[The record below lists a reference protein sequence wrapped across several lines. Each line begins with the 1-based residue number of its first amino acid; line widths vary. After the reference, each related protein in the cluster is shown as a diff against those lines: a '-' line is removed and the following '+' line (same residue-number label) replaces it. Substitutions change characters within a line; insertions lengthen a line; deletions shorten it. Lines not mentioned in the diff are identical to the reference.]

1 MKQEIIQL
9 IEQEITRQVNE
20 IRDFWSNISEE
31 KYLLPSLFLLSG
43 DTTQAIVSEKIIT
56 ELNGIINSLN
66 YHIKEDSE
74 PDTIEPILDI
84 KQDENDSIISIL
96 AFHKE
101 QCESILIQACINIE
115 NNTIL
120 YEQVKVAY
128 HLALAQVIQNLR
140 GWLDTVEAERSQLRS
155 AL

>member
-31 KYLLPSLFLLSG
+31 KYLLPSRFVLSG
-43 DTTQAIVSEKIIT
+43 DTTQAIVSEKIIA

-66 YHIKEDSE
+66 YHIKDDSE
-74 PDTIEPILDI
+74 PDTIEPILGVE
-84 KQDENDSIISIL
+84 QDENDSIISIL

-120 YEQVKVAY
+120 SEQVKLAY
-128 HLALAQVIQNLR
+128 HLALSQVIQNLR
-140 GWLDTVEAERSQLRS
+140 GWIDTVEAERSQSRS

>member
-9 IEQEITRQVNE
+9 IEQEITRQGNK

-31 KYLLPSLFLLSG
+31 KYLLPSRFVLSG
-43 DTTQAIVSEKIIT
+43 DTTQAIVSEKIIA

-120 YEQVKVAY
+120 SEQVKLAY
-128 HLALAQVIQNLR
+128 HLALSQVIQNLR
-140 GWLDTVEAERSQLRS
+140 GWIDTVEAERSQSRS

>member
-9 IEQEITRQVNE
+9 IQEEITRQVNE

-31 KYLLPSLFLLSG
+31 KYLLPSRFVLSG
-43 DTTQAIVSEKIIT
+43 DTTQAIVSEKIIA

-66 YHIKEDSE
+66 YHIKDDSE
-74 PDTIEPILDI
+74 PDTIEPILGVE
-84 KQDENDSIISIL
+84 QDENDSIISIL

-120 YEQVKVAY
+120 SEQVKLAY
-128 HLALAQVIQNLR
+128 HLALSQVIQNLR
-140 GWLDTVEAERSQLRS
+140 GWIDTVEAERSQSRS